1 MVISVTVLT
10 FSHPPVVLGPVV
22 QRTPQAFEIWHCLV
36 QSHPDT
42 CLRERQPAHCVN
54 EMFFFFT
61 SYQWHRNQKKKK
73 TKIPAGAFTRTTSCS
88 DRDIASKH
96 NNCFSPSVL
105 LWLCSTKQ
113 DLFITS
119 VQLLRYHCLQRSQVE
134 VKVKMNEEP
143 VNTHTHLNEP
153 HVDHAYST

>member
-42 CLRERQPAHCVN
+42 CLRERQPAHCVT
-54 EMFFFFT
+54 EMFFLHLIGGIAT
-61 SYQWHRNQKKKK
+61 KKKRK
-73 TKIPAGAFTRTTSCS
+73 TQDNGRCFHS
-88 DRDIASKH
+88 H
-96 NNCFSPSVL
+96 NVMFGQRHRFKTQQRFFPSVL

-119 VQLLRYHCLQRSQVE
+119 VQLLRYHCLQKSQVE
-134 VKVKMNEEP
+134 VTVKMNDEP
-143 VNTHTHLNEP
+143 VNTHTNLNEP
-153 HVDHAYST
+153 HVDHA